1 MHDSTKQELEKGLQ
15 ILDLPHTAG
24 QLASLVQYLKLLEK
38 WNRSYNLVAASDSSS
53 MVSRHLLDSLAI
65 QPFLVGSSIV
75 DVGSGA
81 GLPGIPLA
89 ILNPHKEFVLVDSNG
104 KKTRFLFQV
113 KTTLKMDNI
122 SVENCRIEH
131 YQSHGQIDM
140 VMCRAFSSL
149 AGVVA
154 KSQHLLLSGDKRCKL
169 LALKG
174 RYPEQQL
181 ALLPADFVAASIKK
195 LQIPGSDSQR
205 HLVEIVCR

>member
-1 MHDSTKQELEKGLQ
+1 MHDSTEQELGKGLQ
-15 ILDLPHTAG
+15 MLGLPYTAG

-65 QPFLVGSSIV
+65 QPFLAGSSIV
-75 DVGSGA
+75 DMGSGA

-131 YQSHGQIDM
+131 YQSHRQIDM

-149 AGVVA
+149 ADVVA
-154 KSQHLLLSGDKRCKL
+154 KSQHLLSSGDKRCKL

-174 RYPEQQL
+174 RYPEQEL
-181 ALLPADFVAASIKK
+181 ALLPADFVASSIKK

-205 HLVEIVCR
+205 HLVEIVRR